1 MKSANFEY
9 LRPVALSEALGA
21 ATDETTFI
29 GGGQSLMAM
38 MNLRVTSAE
47 VMIDLSRLPELR
59 GAEESADAVTLGAS
73 TTHAMIEDG
82 AVPDPSGGLM
92 PRIASRIAYR
102 AVRNMGTLGGSL
114 ALADPAAD
122 WPCCLLAL
130 DAVVLIE
137 GETPREEP
145 VEAFLQDAYT
155 TTLAAGEIIRAI
167 RIPRMT
173 APWGVHKVTRKS
185 GAFADSLAI
194 CVFGDAPRIAL
205 TGTQSRAQ
213 RLRRAEAALDG
224 DLRAAILADLAEV
237 DPGADA
243 YKRRCHLATVLAAIK
258 EAQS

>member
-9 LRPVALSEALGA
+9 LRPTSLPDALDA
-21 ATDETTFI
+21 ANDETTFLA
-29 GGGQSLMAM
+29 GGQSLMAM
-38 MNLRVTSAE
+38 LNLRVTSAE
-47 VMIDLSRLPELR
+47 TMIDLSRLSELR
-59 GAEESADAVTLGAS
+59 GVNETPDAVTLGAL

-92 PRIASRIAYR
+92 PRIASKIAYR
-102 AVRNMGTLGGSL
+102 AVRNMGTIGGSL

-130 DAVVLIE
+130 DATVLIE
-137 GETPREEP
+137 GATSREEAI
-145 VEAFLQDAYT
+145 EDFLQDAYT
-155 TTLAAGEIIRAI
+155 TTLEAGEIIRAI
-167 RIPRMT
+167 RIPRNT
-173 APWGVHKVTRKS
+173 APWGVYKVTRKS

-194 CVFGDAPRIAL
+194 CVLGDAPRIAL

-213 RLRRAEAALDG
+213 RLRRAESALHG
-224 DLRAAILADLAEV
+224 DLRAAILADLADA
-237 DPGADA
+237 DPDADA